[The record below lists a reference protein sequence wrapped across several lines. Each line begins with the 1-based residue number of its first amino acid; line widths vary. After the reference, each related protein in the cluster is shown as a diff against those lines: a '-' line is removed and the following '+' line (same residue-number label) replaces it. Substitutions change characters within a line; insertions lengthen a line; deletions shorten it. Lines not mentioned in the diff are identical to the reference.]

1 MTNLSNQPTTR
12 SGLTNTQVYLME
24 LYSSQYNELMRQIN
38 ARYRE
43 ANEIRNMMNQIIHQ
57 TISPGLQP
65 QQQQQR
71 QRQNN
76 LDVYTNYTLNSAL
89 NNARNANLRSDAPYS
104 TSTSTS
110 NLFRTFL
117 NSVPI
122 VPTSQQI
129 ARATRQ
135 CQFLEIADPPNERCP
150 ISLELFRPTD
160 TVTQIIY
167 CEHAFN
173 PAQIATWFRSNVVCP
188 VCRYD
193 IRNYTPN
200 TQNNPSSS
208 ESKEETEQV
217 EESKEPDRSVIREQ
231 PAATSA
237 TSSAQVSQTDATDNL
252 TQLLLNVISESIT
265 TPSATATQQPPH
277 ANSNATNNEYDLD
290 PSDNVYLMEF
300 LFRY

>member
-1 MTNLSNQPTTR
+1 
-12 SGLTNTQVYLME
+12 
-24 LYSSQYNELMRQIN
+24 MRQIN

-43 ANEIRNMMNQIIHQ
+43 ANEIRNMMNLIISQ
-57 TISPGLQP
+57 SISPALQQQP
-65 QQQQQR
+65 QSQQQR

-76 LDVYTNYTLNSAL
+76 LDAYTNYTLNSAL
-89 NNARNANLRSDAPYS
+89 NNNRNNSLRSDAPY
-104 TSTSTS
+104 STSTS

-135 CQFLEIADPPNERCP
+135 CQFLELADPPNERCP

-167 CEHAFN
+167 CEHLFN
-173 PAQIATWFRSNVVCP
+173 PGQISTWFRSNVVCP

-200 TQNNPSSS
+200 TQNNPSNS
-208 ESKEETEQV
+208 ETKEETETG
-217 EESKEPDRSVIREQ
+217 EETKEPDRTAIREPTVASSTQ
-231 PAATSA
+231 
-237 TSSAQVSQTDATDNL
+237 SSASDNL

-265 TPSATATQQPPH
+265 TPSTITQEP
-277 ANSNATNNEYDLD
+277 NARNQDYALD

>member
-1 MTNLSNQPTTR
+1 
-12 SGLTNTQVYLME
+12 ME

-43 ANEIRNMMNQIIHQ
+43 ANEIRSMMNQIIYQ
-57 TISPGLQP
+57 SISPALQQQP
-65 QQQQQR
+65 QSQQQR

-89 NNARNANLRSDAPYS
+89 NNNRNNNLRSDAPYS
-104 TSTSTS
+104 SSTSTSTSNS

-129 ARATRQ
+129 TRATRQ

-193 IRNYTPN
+193 IRNYVPA
-200 TQNNPSSS
+200 TQNNPSNS
-208 ESKEETEQV
+208 ESKEETK
-217 EESKEPDRSVIREQ
+217 EETKVPDRTVIREEPLASSEQ
-231 PAATSA
+231 DSETNAT
-237 TSSAQVSQTDATDNL
+237 VDASDNL
-252 TQLLLNVISESIT
+252 TQLLLNVISESIA
-265 TPSATATQQPPH
+265 TPSATATQQSR
-277 ANSNATNNEYDLD
+277 ANSNTSNQMHALD